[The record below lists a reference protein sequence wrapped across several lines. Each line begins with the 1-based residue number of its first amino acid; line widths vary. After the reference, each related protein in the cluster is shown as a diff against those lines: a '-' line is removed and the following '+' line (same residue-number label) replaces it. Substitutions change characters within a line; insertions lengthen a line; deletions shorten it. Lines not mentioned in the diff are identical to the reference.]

1 MQPVDLHLTTVT
13 ESVRVISKQDKA
25 DFIGWQR
32 HSIALVF
39 NNVMKRLRC
48 AFAIN

>member
-25 DFIGWQR
+25 VLSVG
-32 HSIALVF
+32 SAIASLWSST
-39 NNVMKRLRC
+39 M
-48 AFAIN
+48 